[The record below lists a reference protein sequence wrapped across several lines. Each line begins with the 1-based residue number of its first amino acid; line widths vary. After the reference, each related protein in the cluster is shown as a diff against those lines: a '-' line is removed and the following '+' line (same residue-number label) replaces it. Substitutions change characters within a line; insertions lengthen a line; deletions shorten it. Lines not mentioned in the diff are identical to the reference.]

1 MDKNTIE
8 KPERNKVKIFSLLPG
23 KTNITLFCEKT
34 CENSKIF
41 FVGNEWNVY
50 LKNILW
56 EVPVQCKKTLKKSQK
71 KS

>member
-8 KPERNKVKIFSLLPG
+8 KPERNKVKRVSLLPG

-41 FVGNEWNVY
+41 FVGNES
-50 LKNILW
+50 LEILL
-56 EVPVQCKKTLKKSQK
+56 QHK
-71 KS
+71 